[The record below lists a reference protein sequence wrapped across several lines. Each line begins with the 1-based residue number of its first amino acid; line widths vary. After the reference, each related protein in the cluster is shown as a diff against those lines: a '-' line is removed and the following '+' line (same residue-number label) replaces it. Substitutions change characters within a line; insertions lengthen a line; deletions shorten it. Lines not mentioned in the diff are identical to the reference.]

1 MRVLFSSTAGTGH
14 FGPMAPFVRSCLR
27 SGHDVLVTGPDALT
41 STAEATGAAFRRVDD
56 PPADAV
62 RAAYELL
69 ATLPHDE
76 ANAFMCAEIFGRLRP
91 RAALPRL
98 ADTIADWRPD
108 VVVRESA
115 EFAAAVAA
123 ELHDVPHTRIA
134 IGLAVMEELV
144 LRYAAGNLDGL
155 RRTSGLP
162 PDPDAARLRASPY
175 LTLFPAGLEDPSIPD
190 PPRTRRFRDPA
201 WAPPGEGTGRPFVYA
216 TFGSVTGAMPGAA
229 PVFSETLTAVAGLD
243 ADVLLT
249 VGHGLDPAALG
260 EPPPNVRVERWVDQN
275 TVLGRASAVV
285 CHGGGGSMLGALA
298 AGVPLVVAPLFAEDQ
313 HLNARRVAEAGAGV
327 RATPDAASLRAALD
341 TVLTTPAYRTR
352 ARKLAAELA
361 RTPTT
366 DAAFR

>member
-1 MRVLFSSTAGTGH
+1 MRVLFSSTAGAGH

-27 SGHDVLVTGPDALT
+27 TGHDVLVTGPDALA

-62 RAAYELL
+62 AAAYEIL

-76 ANAFMCAEIFGRLRP
+76 ANAFMCGEIFGRLRP

-98 ADTIADWRPD
+98 AETIADWGPD

-123 ELHDVPHTRIA
+123 ELHDVPHARIA
-134 IGLAVMEELV
+134 IGLGVMEERFV
-144 LRYAAGNLDGL
+144 RYAAESVDGL
-155 RRTSGLP
+155 RRASGLP
-162 PDPDAARLRASPY
+162 PDPDATRLHESPY
-175 LTLFPAGLEDPSIPD
+175 LTLFPAGLEDPTVPD
-190 PPRTRRFRDPA
+190 PPRTRRFRDAA
-201 WAPPGEGTGRPFVYA
+201 WASPGERAGRPFVYA
-216 TFGSVTGAMPGAA
+216 TFGSVTGVLSDAA
-229 PVFSETLTAVAGLD
+229 PVYPEALAAVAGLD

-249 VGHGLDPAALG
+249 VGHGLDPATLG

-275 TVLGRASAVV
+275 TVLGHAAAVM
-285 CHGGGGSMLGALA
+285 CHGGGGSTLGALA
-298 AGVPLVVAPLFAEDQ
+298 AGAPLVVAPLFAEDQ

-327 RATPDAASLRAALD
+327 HTTPDAASLRAALD

-352 ARKLAAELA
+352 ARQLAGELA
-361 RTPTT
+361 RVPTT
-366 DAAFR
+366 DEAFR